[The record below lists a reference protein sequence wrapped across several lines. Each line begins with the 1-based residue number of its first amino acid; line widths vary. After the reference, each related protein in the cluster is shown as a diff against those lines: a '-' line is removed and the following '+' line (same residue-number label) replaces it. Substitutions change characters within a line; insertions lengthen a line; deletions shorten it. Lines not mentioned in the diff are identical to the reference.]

1 MANPKLSDGGFTG
14 ITADNRS
21 GLHSSTVNGRPPDAI
36 PLVYSSP
43 VLERP
48 SSPLAADLQS
58 DVKKVRGPEIV
69 NLDETTAA
77 MDVEDDSGRQE
88 VLTKVVEVSPDH
100 GQDPGVTS
108 KSSSVSYANMVGR
121 SLRGVDQL
129 HDGGVLDPNKELC
142 SLDTLPTSNGKSSR
156 QSADNVAKATTKET
170 GTDGLFGPWMVVDTR
185 RRKPQ
190 SMKLTSK
197 GREHGIN
204 HNSGSRFAILGDGS
218 ESPEAE
224 QVSEDME
231 GVKPINECSGWY
243 DGGDDKLGE
252 DSCWEF

>member
-1 MANPKLSDGGFTG
+1 MANPKLSDGGSTG

-36 PLVYSSP
+36 PLVYSGP
-43 VLERP
+43 VLERLG
-48 SSPLAADLQS
+48 SLLAADLQS

-108 KSSSVSYANMVGR
+108 KSSSVSYVNMVGQ
-121 SLRGVDQL
+121 SFQGVDQL
-129 HDGGVLDPNKELC
+129 QDGGVLDPNKELC
-142 SLDTLPTSNGKSSR
+142 SLDTLPTSNGESSR
-156 QSADNVAKATTKET
+156 QSADSVAKATAKET

-185 RRKPQ
+185 HRKPQ
-190 SMKLTSK
+190 STKLTSK
-197 GREHGIN
+197 GRE
-204 HNSGSRFAILGDGS
+204 
-218 ESPEAE
+218 
-224 QVSEDME
+224 
-231 GVKPINECSGWY
+231 
-243 DGGDDKLGE
+243 
-252 DSCWEF
+252 